1 MIRLDKYLTDAGIC
15 SRSEARRLI
24 RAGRVSV
31 DGVAVT
37 KPEEKIDEGAQVTAD
52 GIPVSWSQ
60 ERYYMLYKPAGV
72 ITATEDEQQ
81 KTVLD
86 LFPKELRKDLSPA
99 GRLDKD
105 TTGLLLLSTD
115 GDWIHRIITPKKMV
129 PKVYLA
135 ETDGT
140 PTEADVHRLSEGIE
154 LADGTKCLPARLE
167 VLKEGQCRVTVY
179 EGKYHLVKRMLAAC
193 GKPVQKLHRESIGA
207 VSLCK
212 SLNPG
217 DFRPLSEQEIRDVFS
232 TNSRISDL

>member
-1 MIRLDKYLTDAGIC
+1 MIRLDKYLTDAGVC
-15 SRSEARRLI
+15 SRSDARKI
-24 RAGRVSV
+24 VRAGRVSV
-31 DGVAVT
+31 DGVVVT
-37 KPEEKIDEGAQVTAD
+37 KSEEKIEEHAMVTVD
-52 GIPVSWSQ
+52 GTPVRRVS

-86 LFPKELRKDLSPA
+86 LFPKELRKGLSPA

-135 ETDGT
+135 KTEGT
-140 PTEADVHRLSEGIE
+140 PTEDDVLRLSQGIT
-154 LADGTKCLPARLE
+154 LRDGTQCLPARLE
-167 VLKEGQCRVTVY
+167 VLSEGQCRVTVY
-179 EGKYHLVKRMLAAC
+179 EGKYHLVRRMLAAC
-193 GKPVQKLHRESIGA
+193 GTPVLALHRESIGA

-217 DFRPLSEQEIRDVFS
+217 DFRSLSEQEIQDVFS
-232 TNSRISDL
+232 TNSRLTDL